1 MRLNPVAVPPIQ
13 TPNRCIKT
21 PIPVPASLPLLEKLH
36 RYEPRA
42 LNVLAPVVWERAEGW
57 TIFDPYGNKWI
68 DFTSGIY
75 VANTG
80 HAHPE
85 VCRALQDQIHQKLIH
100 AYLFATD
107 IRARLVER
115 LVQMTP
121 DSLSKVFLLS
131 TGSEAIE
138 CSLKLARLY
147 GLRTEPQKTL
157 LVSFTGAFHG
167 KTMGAQMLASAP
179 DHKSWIVN
187 PDPDVCQIPFP
198 RQPCGGEF
206 LAQSLEQL
214 ASRGQDPNRIAAF
227 VLESFQGVGGPVF
240 YPQDYVQAL
249 SRWSRDH
256 GALLI
261 FDEIQ
266 AGFGR
271 TGKFLAYEHYGVEA
285 DLVCCGKGMSSSLP
299 LSAVLGRAE
308 ILDIPEPGQMT
319 STHTANPLCCAAA
332 LATLEIFEREG
343 LVEAAERKG
352 RIFHQGLEAI
362 LRAHPDRIDA
372 VRGRG
377 LVQAVFFKDRRGE
390 PDVDLAERVT
400 DKAIGKGLMLFHT
413 HGDLVKMGPPLIISE
428 EALKE
433 GTAVLAES
441 VAEALSEEEQA

>member
-1 MRLNPVAVPPIQ
+1 MNLNPVMVPPVE
-13 TPNRCIKT
+13 TANRCIKT
-21 PIPVPASLPLLEKLH
+21 PIPVPESLPLLEKLR

-42 LNVLAPVVWERAEGW
+42 LQVLAPVVWERAEGW
-57 TIFDPYGNKWI
+57 RIFDPYGNSWI

-80 HAHPE
+80 HAHPD
-85 VCRALQDQIHQKLIH
+85 VRRALQAQIDQKLLH

-107 IRARLVER
+107 VRARLVEK

-121 DSLSKVFLLS
+121 ASLSKVFLLS

-138 CSLKLARLY
+138 CSLKLARLH
-147 GLRTEPQKTL
+147 GLRTDPQKTI

-187 PDPDVCQIPFP
+187 PDPDICQIPFP
-198 RQPCGGEF
+198 RHQCGGEF
-206 LAQSLEQL
+206 LEQSLQQL
-214 ASRGQDPNRIAAF
+214 ASQGQDPNRIAAF
-227 VLESFQGVGGPVF
+227 ILESFQGVGGPVF
-240 YPQDYVQAL
+240 YPEDYVQAL
-249 SRWSRDH
+249 GRWAGDH
-256 GALLI
+256 GALVI

-266 AGFGR
+266 AGYGR

-332 LATLEIFEREG
+332 LATLEILEREG
-343 LVEAAERKG
+343 LVEASARKG
-352 RIFHQGLEAI
+352 RIFQQGLENI
-362 LRAHPDRIDA
+362 LGAHPDRINA
-372 VRGRG
+372 IRGRG
-377 LVQAVFFKDRRGE
+377 LVQAVFFNDHLENPDRE
-390 PDVDLAERVT
+390 LAERVT

-433 GTAVLAES
+433 GIAVLAES
-441 VAEALSEEEQA
+441 VAEALSEET

>member
-21 PIPVPASLPLLEKLH
+21 PIPVPVSLPLLEKLH

-271 TGKFLAYEHYGVEA
+271 TGKFLAYEHYGVVA